1 MRSNPRVTTVI
12 GLTIALLLSAACV
25 FADTESANEAAIDS
39 GSIHST
45 GQVIEANASATDSQ
59 IQARLQAILTS
70 SEQFTQL
77 EVRVDNGLVFL
88 KGYTDKRAFVQW
100 AADIANNTQGVV
112 AVVNNLEQSPGN
124 YFSASAFKAELLK
137 AWYKFLHALPLLL
150 AAALTFVVFF
160 LISRPISAFLVG
172 PVRYVT
178 DSALIKV
185 VLQRIVAVLI
195 VLLGLYFFL
204 RIAGLTQFAVAVM
217 SGTGLLG
224 LVVGFAF
231 RDIAEN
237 FIASLLISMQRP
249 FRLGDVI
256 EVSGFRGVVQKV
268 TTRGTTLVDFDGN
281 HIQVPNATI
290 YKEVIQ
296 NFSANPNVRGN
307 FLIGVGYD
315 SKVRFAQETAMAVML
330 EHPAVLA
337 DPEPQVLIEDLA
349 SSTINLRVYFWV
361 DANQYS
367 VIKVASAL
375 MRQVVRAFEAA
386 DVSMPDDAREIIFP
400 QGVPWDQ
407 QDDDTQPS
415 AQALIQPGTEPSE
428 PHEISGRISTDS
440 NDSSERSPE
449 VAERLLDDLAS
460 DTENIQKQAQ
470 NSREPEEGKNII

>member
-1 MRSNPRVTTVI
+1 MSLNRTTALKAAKFYWLI
-12 GLTIALLLSAACV
+12 TFILLLLLNPSALA
-25 FADTESANEAAIDS
+25 ASDSAESSEGLDVDNLHSS
-39 GSIHST
+39 GQLIT
-45 GQVIEANASATDSQ
+45 TQSAPPDAE
-59 IQARLQAILTS
+59 IKNRLQAILDS
-70 SEQFTQL
+70 SQQFSQL
-77 EVRVDNGLVFL
+77 QLRVNNGLVFID
-88 KGYTDKRAFVQW
+88 GYAETRAFIDW
-100 AADIANNTQGVV
+100 ASEIADNTEGVV
-112 AVVNNLEQSPGN
+112 AVVNNLEMSPVD
-124 YFSASAFKAELLK
+124 YFSASVFKAELLN
-137 AWYKFLHALPLLL
+137 AWGRFVHTLPLLL
-150 AAALTFVVFF
+150 AAVITFVFFF
-160 LISRPISAFLVG
+160 LVSRPISAFVVG

-178 DSALIKV
+178 DSELIKV
-185 VLQRIVAVLI
+185 VLRRIVAVFV

-256 EVSGFRGVVQKV
+256 EVSGHRGVVQKV

-290 YKEVIQ
+290 YKNVIQ
-296 NFSANPNVRGN
+296 NFSANPNLRGN

-315 SKVRFAQETAMAVML
+315 AKVRFAQETAMSIML
-330 EHPAVLA
+330 EHPAVLS

-375 MRQVVRAFEAA
+375 MRQIVRAFEAA

-400 QGVPWDQ
+400 QGVPWGDREQ
-407 QDDDTQPS
+407 PVAKPQSDTPVKS
-415 AQALIQPGTEPSE
+415 
-428 PHEISGRISTDS
+428 H
-440 NDSSERSPE
+440 SSVDVIPAGNETT
-449 VAERLLDDLAS
+449 ERLLDDLDS
-460 DTENIQKQAQ
+460 DTQAIQEQAK
-470 NSREPEEGKNII
+470 NARDPEEGKNII

>member
-1 MRSNPRVTTVI
+1 MRSNPKSKISLKAIV
-12 GLTIALLLSAACV
+12 GLAIVLLLKASLAGAE
-25 FADTESANEAAIDS
+25 TGSANEAAIDA
-39 GSIHST
+39 GRIHST

-59 IQARLQAILTS
+59 IQARLEAILAS
-70 SEQFTQL
+70 SEQFNQL

-88 KGYTDKRAFVQW
+88 RGFTDKRAFIEW
-100 AADIANNTQGVV
+100 AEGIASNTQGVV
-112 AVVNNLEQSPGN
+112 AVVNNLEQSPGS
-124 YFSASAFKAELLK
+124 YFSASVFKAELVK
-137 AWYKFLHALPLLL
+137 AWYRFLHTLPLLL

-160 LISRPISAFLVG
+160 FVSRPVSAFLVG

-290 YKEVIQ
+290 YKNVIQ

-315 SKVRFAQETAMAVML
+315 SRVRFAQETAMAVML

-337 DPEPQVLIEDLA
+337 DPEPQVLIEELA

-361 DANQYS
+361 NANQYS
-367 VIKVASAL
+367 VVKVASAL

-386 DVSMPDDAREIIFP
+386 DVSMPDDAREVIFP
-400 QGVPWDQ
+400 QGVPWESNSEAGDLPAPKE
-407 QDDDTQPS
+407 T
-415 AQALIQPGTEPSE
+415 TEPQ
-428 PHEISGRISTDS
+428 PTTPP
-440 NDSSERSPE
+440 PE
-449 VAERLLDDLAS
+449 AAERLLDDLAS
-460 DTENIQKQAQ
+460 DTGDIQKQAQ
-470 NSREPEEGKNII
+470 NAREPEEGKNII

>member
-1 MRSNPRVTTVI
+1 MRYDLSVHIII
-12 GLTIALLLSAACV
+12 GALVALLLSASAA
-25 FADTESANEAAIDS
+25 FADPESTNEADIDA
-39 GSIHST
+39 GSIHNT

-100 AADIANNTQGVV
+100 AGDIANNTQGVV

-124 YFSASAFKAELLK
+124 YFSVSVFKSELLK

-160 LISRPISAFLVG
+160 FISRPVSAFLVG

-185 VLQRIVAVLI
+185 VLQRIVAVLV

-290 YKEVIQ
+290 YKSVIQ

-337 DPEPQVLIEDLA
+337 DPEPQVLIEDLG

-361 DANQYS
+361 DATQYS

-400 QGVPWDQ
+400 QGVPWEP
-407 QDDDTQPS
+407 QDEPN
-415 AQALIQPGTEPSE
+415 ATEPE
-428 PHEISGRISTDS
+428 LPAPAVT
-440 NDSSERSPE
+440 ERQDHKPE
-449 VAERLLDDLAS
+449 QTATHPEATERLLDDLAS

>member
-1 MRSNPRVTTVI
+1 MSLNRTTALKAAKFYSLI
-12 GLTIALLLSAACV
+12 TFILLLLQNSSALATSDS
-25 FADTESANEAAIDS
+25 AESSEGLDVDNLHSS
-39 GSIHST
+39 GQLIT
-45 GQVIEANASATDSQ
+45 TQSAPPDAE
-59 IQARLQAILTS
+59 IKNRLQAILDS
-70 SEQFTQL
+70 SQQFSQL
-77 EVRVDNGLVFL
+77 QLRVDNGLVFID
-88 KGYTDKRAFVQW
+88 GYAQKRAFIDW
-100 AADIANNTQGVV
+100 ASEIADNTEGVV
-112 AVVNNLEQSPGN
+112 AAVNNLEVSPVD
-124 YFSASAFKAELLK
+124 YFSASVFKAELLN
-137 AWYKFLHALPLLL
+137 AWGRFVHALPLLL
-150 AAALTFVVFF
+150 AAVITFVFFF
-160 LISRPISAFLVG
+160 LVSRPISAFVVG

-178 DSALIKV
+178 DSELIKV
-185 VLQRIVAVLI
+185 VLRRIVAVFV

-256 EVSGFRGVVQKV
+256 EVSGHRGVVQKV

-290 YKEVIQ
+290 YKNVIQ
-296 NFSANPNVRGN
+296 NFSANPNLRGN

-315 SKVRFAQETAMAVML
+315 AKVRFAQETAMSIML
-330 EHPAVLA
+330 DHPAVLS

-375 MRQVVRAFEAA
+375 MRQIVRAFEAA

-400 QGVPWDQ
+400 QGVPWGEREQ
-407 QDDDTQPS
+407 PVAEPQSDTPVKS
-415 AQALIQPGTEPSE
+415 
-428 PHEISGRISTDS
+428 H
-440 NDSSERSPE
+440 SSVDVIPAGNETT
-449 VAERLLDDLAS
+449 ERLLDDLDS
-460 DTENIQKQAQ
+460 DTQAIQEQAK
-470 NSREPEEGKNII
+470 NARDPEEGKNII